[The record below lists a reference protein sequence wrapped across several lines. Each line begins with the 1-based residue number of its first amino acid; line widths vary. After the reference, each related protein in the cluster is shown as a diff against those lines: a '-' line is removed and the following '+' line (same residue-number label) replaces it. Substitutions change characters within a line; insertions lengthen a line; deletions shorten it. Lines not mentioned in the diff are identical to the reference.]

1 MPNHRLFPTPQYT
14 VQPTM
19 MDPVTLSLTM
29 TLHVTPGPFERL
41 GPGDPE
47 VAYDATEY
55 RVQ

>member
-1 MPNHRLFPTPQYT
+1 M
-14 VQPTM
+14 QPTM

-41 GPGDPE
+41 GLGDPE